1 VLVQFLLLQELDTHG
16 KLITEVDI
24 SADALV
30 FNPNVISVG
39 NQTLFPY
46 LNYKT
51 KPCVTLFFFYPF
63 PFLSRIQNNSVSFS
77 TTVLGNTS
85 INVSFLLALEAQI
98 LAAGNITFGI
108 AKDTTKWSL
117 DYQNWPFQNI
127 NNTLRLVLR
136 FIILLHDL
144 KYLSTKLFYSSKV

>member
-1 VLVQFLLLQELDTHG
+1 M
-16 KLITEVDI
+16 
-24 SADALV
+24 
-30 FNPNVISVG
+30 
-39 NQTLFPY
+39 
-46 LNYKT
+46 
-51 KPCVTLFFFYPF
+51 
-63 PFLSRIQNNSVSFS
+63 
-77 TTVLGNTS
+77 
-85 INVSFLLALEAQI
+85 SFLLALEAQI